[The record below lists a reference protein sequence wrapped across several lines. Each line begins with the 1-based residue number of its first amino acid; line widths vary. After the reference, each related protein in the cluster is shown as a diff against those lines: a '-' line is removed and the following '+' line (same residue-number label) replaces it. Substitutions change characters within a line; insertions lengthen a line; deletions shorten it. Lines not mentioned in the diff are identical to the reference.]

1 MARFVWIFCLSILSL
16 TALADGCY
24 IPEIAV
30 KKLPSVPAQRA
41 IVSWKD
47 GVETLVISSALD
59 SASQK
64 LGWIIPLPAVPTSVE
79 KQSPGPLKTLGGCIQ
94 PKITHDLQP
103 EIMAAFYI
111 VFFVNSLLVVILFK
125 PERLLGLLLFYALL
139 ALLSGSMLSASGGH
153 GAAAANASLVQVEKT
168 ARVGAYETAILRAQK
183 AADLNLWLGENGFAP
198 LPENAAKIVDGYIA
212 EHWVFSAVKLVRE
225 DAGANAP
232 HPLKMVFPAKAPVY
246 PLKLTA
252 VAGDSTAFEI
262 FVLAQT
268 GVSCDLLKKE
278 FSDRFVTHQENSD
291 SEQTTWRLSGVSSKL
306 NIRHPVLCD
315 MMWDGCVLTK
325 FSGSLRSGQMTQDI
339 RFGEQPF
346 KPVREHFYSH
356 RGARS
361 LAVLVFIW
369 ACGGWFFLS
378 LLPFASKKPKDSAS
392 VNAYLA
398 RVFLPPALLLV
409 VAAGILY
416 LCLPKLD
423 DAGLAFSHDRWQ
435 GRRTAAKLRQ
445 EIAYLISQQPDK
457 QGDIGQKSERE
468 IAALILRGPFAS
480 PKPGLLVEDSPGN
493 FTVEKKEKQVLI
505 RTYDHDG
512 RPNLL
517 EY

>member
-1 MARFVWIFCLSILSL
+1 
-16 TALADGCY
+16 
-24 IPEIAV
+24 
-30 KKLPSVPAQRA
+30 
-41 IVSWKD
+41 
-47 GVETLVISSALD
+47 
-59 SASQK
+59 
-64 LGWIIPLPAVPTSVE
+64 
-79 KQSPGPLKTLGGCIQ
+79 
-94 PKITHDLQP
+94 
-103 EIMAAFYI
+103 MAAAK
-111 VFFVNSLLVVILFK
+111 S
-125 PERLLGLLLFYALL
+125 
-139 ALLSGSMLSASGGH
+139 
-153 GAAAANASLVQVEKT
+153 SLVHVEKT
-168 ARVGAYETAILRAQK
+168 ARVGAYEMAVLRAQK
-183 AADLNLWLGENGFAP
+183 AVDLNVWLGENGFAP
-198 LPENAAKIVDGYIA
+198 LPEDAAKIIDGYIA

-225 DAGANAP
+225 DTGANAP

-252 VAGDSTAFEI
+252 VAGGSTAFEI

-278 FSDRFVTHQENSD
+278 FSDRFVKLQDSSD
-291 SEQTTWRLSGVSSKL
+291 HEQNRWRFSGVSSKL

-346 KPVREHFYSH
+346 KPVREHLYSH

-369 ACGGWFFLS
+369 ACGGWLFLS

-398 RVFLPPALLLV
+398 RVFLPPALLLA

-423 DAGLAFSHDRWQ
+423 DAGLSFSHGRGSSAGMELWQ
-435 GRRTAAKLRQ
+435 A
-445 EIAYLISQQPDK
+445 IANLISQQPDK
-457 QGDIGQKSERE
+457 QGDISQKSERE
-468 IAALILRGPFAS
+468 IAALILRGPFIP
-480 PKPGLLVEDSPGN
+480 PKPGLLMEDSPGN
-493 FTVEKKEKQVLI
+493 FTVEKKGEQVLI
-505 RTYDHDG
+505 RTYDNDG